1 MKIKKGYKRWIFAYF
16 ILGMVW
22 AWGLTVMVLVM
33 LGYNKDVA
41 EVYTKEVETVSM
53 EVFPASPIIP
63 VEIYKLE
70 REETK

>member
-1 MKIKKGYKRWIFAYF
+1 MKIKKGYKRWVFAYF

>member
-63 VEIYKLE
+63 VKIYKLE

>member
-22 AWGLTVMVLVM
+22 AWALTVLILVM
-33 LGYNKDVA
+33 LGYNNDVA